1 MRLFLLSW
9 YLYKATP
16 CFTPPTS
23 SLRDSVLREKPGSC
37 SLTVKWRWERLLRSS
52 RCPFVSARSSWG
64 ITEGQWAKNPGFLSK
79 KGKLGSI
86 CKDKYSCFAFRAELS
101 LLSFQT
107 IQIRAV
113 CIIFDL
119 FPVKF
124 WRPLMSILCAS
135 SSALVV
141 PMAFNLA
148 VVHITASQKRRA
160 FEFPVGAGSLGIHL
174 HIKIMKLS
182 LSTHWSVFSSDYK
195 NVLYIKKIVPFS

>member
-1 MRLFLLSW
+1 MNETVFVELVFVQGDTLFHTAYLLPAWLS
-9 YLYKATP
+9 AE
-16 CFTPPTS
+16 
-23 SLRDSVLREKPGSC
+23 REACK
-37 SLTVKWRWERLLRSS
+37 LFINRIEWRWERLLGSS
-52 RCPFVSARSSWG
+52 RCPFASARSSWG
-64 ITEGQWAKNPGFLSK
+64 ITVGQWAKSPGFLRK
-79 KGKLGSI
+79 KGKLCST
-86 CKDKYSCFAFRAELS
+86 CKDKYSCFTFRTELS
-101 LLSFQT
+101 LLSLQT

-135 SSALVV
+135 SSALAG

-160 FEFPVGAGSLGIHL
+160 YEFPVGAGSLGIRL
-174 HIKIMKLS
+174 HIKIMKLP

-195 NVLYIKKIVPFS
+195 IVL